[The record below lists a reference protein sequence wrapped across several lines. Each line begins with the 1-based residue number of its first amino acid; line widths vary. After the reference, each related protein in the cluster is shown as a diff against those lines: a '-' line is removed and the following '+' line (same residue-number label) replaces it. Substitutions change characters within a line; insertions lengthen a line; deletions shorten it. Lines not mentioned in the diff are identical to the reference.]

1 MPMPSTTHAANRPT
15 GPCARPSPARPS
27 ANTTLVTIST
37 GRPPHRSMAPPARG
51 PSSAETTRATEKAA
65 KTVGIDVP
73 RSRAI
78 GAASI
83 AGR

>member
-1 MPMPSTTHAANRPT
+1 MPISAQAANRVVVLS
-15 GPCARPSPARPS
+15 AMPS
-27 ANTTLVTIST
+27 AASPEANSRLVPIST
-37 GRPPHRSMAPPARG
+37 GRPPCRSMSRPDQG
-51 PSSAETTRATEKAA
+51 PKKADTTSATEKAA
-65 KTVGIDVP
+65 KTVGVAMP